1 MCRDAAVVVTGYD
14 HQKKKTKI
22 GLTAEV
28 AQSKNRISP
37 AAEKMTV
44 DEKASTERVSVY
56 CTGFVDIFQY
66 DIPVDRN
73 WQDLDMLKLSL
84 GCQLAVLVENH

>member
-1 MCRDAAVVVTGYD
+1 MVSYPLCF
-14 HQKKKTKI
+14 I

-56 CTGFVDIFQY
+56 CAGFVDIFQY

>member
-1 MCRDAAVVVTGYD
+1 MVSHPLCF
-14 HQKKKTKI
+14 I

-28 AQSKNRISP
+28 AQSKNRISS
-37 AAEKMTV
+37 AAEKMTG

-56 CTGFVDIFQY
+56 CAGFVDIFQY

-73 WQDLDMLKLSL
+73 WQNLDMLKLSL
-84 GCQLAVLVENH
+84 RCQLAVLVENH

>member
-1 MCRDAAVVVTGYD
+1 MVSYPLCF
-14 HQKKKTKI
+14 I

-56 CTGFVDIFQY
+56 CAGFVDIF
-66 DIPVDRN
+66 
-73 WQDLDMLKLSL
+73 
-84 GCQLAVLVENH
+84 